1 MIIQNQIMMQQMK
14 LPIIQKFWNLIF
26 VITTMLNILVR
37 DDITV
42 VAAPA
47 TQVAF
52 KNCAQFTKCIIKIYE
67 TRIDNTKDLDIVM
80 PMYNLMKSSLKYSET
95 TGVYGFILK
104 MKQLIL
110 MLILQTIMILRFP
123 SIRLNY

>member
-26 VITTMLNILVR
+26 VITTILNILVR

-52 KNCAQFTKCIIKIYE
+52 KNCAPFTKCITKIYE
-67 TRIDNTKDLDIVM
+67 TRIDNTEDLDLVI
-80 PMYNLMKSSLKYSET
+80 PMYNLMKSSLNYSET
-95 TGVYGFILK
+95 TGSYGFILK

-110 MLILQTIMILRFP
+110 MLILQTIIILRFP

>member
-52 KNCAQFTKCIIKIYE
+52 KNCAQKIKNLNLKIY
-67 TRIDNTKDLDIVM
+67 
-80 PMYNLMKSSLKYSET
+80 
-95 TGVYGFILK
+95 
-104 MKQLIL
+104 
-110 MLILQTIMILRFP
+110 
-123 SIRLNY
+123 